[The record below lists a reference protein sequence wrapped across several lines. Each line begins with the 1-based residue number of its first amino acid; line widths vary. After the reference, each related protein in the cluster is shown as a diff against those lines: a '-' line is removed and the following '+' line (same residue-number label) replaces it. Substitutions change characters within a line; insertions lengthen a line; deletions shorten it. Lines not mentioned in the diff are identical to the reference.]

1 MIEIHKTAAFE
12 TWEKAFHGTIAG
24 AAVTSR
30 IYRLSQGLQGDSKAL
45 GSGLHELRVHH
56 GAGYRVYF
64 TWQSGSLVLLLCA
77 GEKSGQTRDI
87 ARARRL
93 MLETGHAHHD

>member
-1 MIEIHKTAAFE
+1 MIEIRKTKTFE
-12 TWEKAFHGTIAG
+12 TWEGAFRGTIAG

-30 IYRLSQGLQGDSKAL
+30 IYRLSQGLQGDCKAL

-56 GAGYRVYF
+56 GPGYRVYF
-64 TWQSGSLVLLLCA
+64 TWHSGSLVLLLCA

-93 MLETGHAHHD
+93 MMETGHAHDE